1 MMFFPSDDFSNKIS
15 NHLKSISD
23 QCQNLKND
31 PLLLSQKIS
40 PVNVSFGIIAS
51 DGGIIYERLF
61 GFDLFLLRASC
72 VYFDYKNNVLE
83 NFDYFPSKLPSITPL
98 LLDSFDEMESQK
110 LKSLLRLK
118 EELSITLNCA
128 REKLPKIVLLDGSI
142 VPLPSDRPEKSSSLF
157 PLFEEIISIY
167 RDLYL
172 LCSKNNILLCAVVKD
187 SRSKSIS
194 SRFDLNFNDV
204 VLFDNL
210 LVENSSSSVFDLSEK
225 FGFSDFSF
233 KFFYLKPTSS
243 SIPLRVE
250 FLSLDF
256 DFDVISIIN
265 SLCHLG
271 LDYPPPLIEADLCA
285 TIDPNE
291 LENFKK
297 SLPLGLRPLRRNS
310 RLFR

>member
-1 MMFFPSDDFSNKIS
+1 MLVPLNDFSNKIS
-15 NHLKSISD
+15 QHLKSIS
-23 QCQNLKND
+23 QSCQNLKD
-31 PLLLSQKIS
+31 ESLLSSQKLS
-40 PVNVSFGIIAS
+40 PLVFDFSVIAT
-51 DGGIIYERLF
+51 DGGILYERLF
-61 GFDLFLLRASC
+61 GFDLFLLRSSC
-72 VYFDYKNNVLE
+72 VYFNYNE
-83 NFDYFPSKLPSITPL
+83 NKLIDFEYFPSKLSPITPL
-98 LLDSFDEMESQK
+98 LLDSFDENESQK

-128 REKLPKIVLLDGSI
+128 KEKLPKIVLLDGSI

-157 PLFEEIISIY
+157 PLFEEIISLY
-167 RDLYL
+167 AQLYL
-172 LCSKNNILLCAVVKD
+172 FCSKNNLLLCAIVKD

-210 LVENSSSSVFDLSEK
+210 LDGNSASSLFDLTEK

-243 SIPLRVE
+243 SLPLRVE

-256 DFDVISIIN
+256 DFDIIPTIN
-265 SLCHLG
+265 SLCQLG

-291 LENFKK
+291 IENFKK
-297 SLPLGLRPLRRNS
+297 SLPLELRPLRRNS

>member
-1 MMFFPSDDFSNKIS
+1 MLVPSDDFSNKIS
-15 NHLKSISD
+15 EHLKSIS
-23 QCQNLKND
+23 QSCQNLKND
-31 PLLLSQKIS
+31 PLLSSKKIS
-40 PVNVSFGIIAS
+40 SSIFDFSVIAS

-61 GFDLFLLRASC
+61 GFDLFLIRSSC
-72 VYFDYKNNVLE
+72 VYFNYKQNKLE
-83 NFDYFPSKLPSITPL
+83 EFEYFPSKLPPINPL
-98 LLDSFDEMESQK
+98 LLDSFDEGESQK

-118 EELSITLNCA
+118 EELSITLKCA
-128 REKLPKIVLLDGSI
+128 KEKLPRIILLDGSI

-157 PLFEEIISIY
+157 PLFEEIISLY
-167 RDLYL
+167 RELYFI
-172 LCSKNNILLCAVVKD
+172 SSQNNILLCAVVKD
-187 SRSKSIS
+187 SRSKSVS

-210 LVENSSSSVFDLSEK
+210 LEGNSSSSIFDLTEK

-243 SIPLRVE
+243 SLPLRIE
-250 FLSLDF
+250 FLSLNF
-256 DFDVISIIN
+256 DFDIVSTIN

-285 TIDPNE
+285 TIEPNE

-297 SLPLGLRPLRRNS
+297 SLPLELRPLRRNS